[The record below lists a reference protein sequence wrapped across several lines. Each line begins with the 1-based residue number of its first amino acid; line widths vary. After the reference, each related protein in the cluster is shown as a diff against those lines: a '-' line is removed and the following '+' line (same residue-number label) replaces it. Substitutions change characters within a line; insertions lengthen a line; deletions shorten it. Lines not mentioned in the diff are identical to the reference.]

1 MEAVDYSVQRPPVR
15 VGIGIPKQT
24 QALREAGA
32 ERVIQM
38 HELDALLSDD
48 QVSALALRPGDVV
61 VLAQPT
67 LLTISQIKA
76 IGDCGPMFEVIG
88 HEPTFCRNDEQR
100 RMLRRLKAKGVKV
113 EPVTRRGPPNKYPEP
128 TPQQNAAIVT
138 MWHSPMTLAGVTDKV
153 RDMIGADVPKSWVR
167 DRVKKLTGS
176 AARDPDAPGK
186 VPYDYEQ

>member
-1 MEAVDYSVQRPPVR
+1 MHSLYRYFSMDDVLLYIGASHNPFLREVQHSEHHDMTQVRYVEIEWFDTAQAALEAETIAIKRERPKWNVVHQRRKRWTRVTLPDHSTKEAV
-15 VGIGIPKQT
+15 
-24 QALREAGA
+24 E
-32 ERVIQM
+32 
-38 HELDALLSDD
+38 
-48 QVSALALRPGDVV
+48 
-61 VLAQPT
+61 
-67 LLTISQIKA
+67 
-76 IGDCGPMFEVIG
+76 
-88 HEPTFCRNDEQR
+88 
-100 RMLRRLKAKGVKV
+100 AKGVKV